1 MDPAGCHHE
10 PEVKDMGHGGNV
22 IDELVTDHREVEE
35 IFGKIEQLPP
45 GHKDRKVYADQA
57 TIELVRHS
65 VAEEAYLYPAVR
77 EHVRGGDALADK
89 ELEDHAKAEQLMKDI
104 ERCDAGDPEFDR
116 LVGSL
121 MTEIREHIADEEQ
134 NLFPLLRASCSTDAL
149 DQLGDKIRQAKK
161 TAPTRPHPAAPDK
174 PPANKL
180 LAPGAGMVDR
190 LRDALSGR
198 GKLG

>member
-1 MDPAGCHHE
+1 
-10 PEVKDMGHGGNV
+10 MGHGGNV

-35 IFGKIEQLPP
+35 LFGKIEALPP

-77 EHVRGGDALADK
+77 EHVREGDALADQ
-89 ELEDHAKAEQLMKDI
+89 ELEDHARAERTMKDL

-121 MTEIREHIADEEQ
+121 MSEIREHIADEEQ
-134 NLFPLLRASCSTDAL
+134 NLFPLLRASCSTDTL
-149 DQLGDKIRQAKK
+149 DQLGDKVRQAKK